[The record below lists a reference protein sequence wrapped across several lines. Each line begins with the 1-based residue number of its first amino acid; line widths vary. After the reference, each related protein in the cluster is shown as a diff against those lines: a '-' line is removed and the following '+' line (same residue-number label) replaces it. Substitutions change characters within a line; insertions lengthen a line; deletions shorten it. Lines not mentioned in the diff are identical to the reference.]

1 MSLPFPIL
9 PIGPIP
15 ISPIP
20 LPLDPITGPLV
31 KWLTAVLA
39 TTPTAAPIA
48 VPAAVIGIAI
58 AHHYLKKDTK
68 KV

>member
-1 MSLPFPIL
+1 MSFIPFP
-9 PIGPIP
+9 P
-15 ISPIP
+15 ISPILP
-20 LPLDPITGPLV
+20 VPLDPIITGPLV